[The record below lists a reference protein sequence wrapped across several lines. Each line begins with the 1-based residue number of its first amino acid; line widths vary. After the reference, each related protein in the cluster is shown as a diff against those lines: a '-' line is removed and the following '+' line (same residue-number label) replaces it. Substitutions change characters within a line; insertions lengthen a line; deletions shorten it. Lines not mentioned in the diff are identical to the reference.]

1 MAGTDA
7 VRALRPWSLATF
19 RTTSFMAAA
28 VLTLHLR
35 GILQSTLSRLD
46 TVSGFAFFAIFWV
59 LTWIATRVGLR
70 QAGAEAWSERLP
82 TCAVLMSTTIA
93 GGWNGVF
100 VFAVLMARLLVALA
114 GAQEPRMIA
123 ALPVVFL
130 GSVLGSVIAFT
141 IGTIAGFVYGTVDVL
156 VLLVSGALFRWA
168 SAERA

>member
-7 VRALRPWSLATF
+7 APALRPWSLATF

-28 VLTLHLR
+28 VLTLHQR
-35 GILQSTLSRLD
+35 GALPSTLSRLD
-46 TVSGFAFFAIFWV
+46 TVAGFGFFVIFWV
-59 LTWIATRVGLR
+59 VTWIATRVGLR
-70 QAGAEAWSERLP
+70 QAGAHAWSERLP
-82 TCAVLMSTTIA
+82 TGAVLMSTTIA

-100 VFAVLMARLLVALA
+100 VFAVLVARFLVALA

-123 ALPVVFL
+123 ALPVVFF

-141 IGTIAGFVYGTVDVL
+141 IGTIAGFVYGAVDMV

-168 SAERA
+168 SAARA

>member
-35 GILQSTLSRLD
+35 GTLQSTLSRLD
-46 TVSGFAFFAIFWV
+46 TVTGFGFFAIFWV
-59 LTWIATRVGLR
+59 VTWIATCLGLR
-70 QAGAEAWSERLP
+70 QAGADAWSGRPP
-82 TCAVLMSTTIA
+82 TGAVLMSTTIA